1 MKKYFKLFLILII
14 SLLVVGCGKTE
25 KKEVKKKEPENVA
38 SSKVGSFV
46 SYDNDIY
53 YWKLNKDSRDK
64 EAYLG
69 SPNDLPDAVN
79 ELVKVDS
86 KGKETVVLKD
96 TGSSELVIS
105 NNKIYTSN
113 TVDDAENDREIF
125 SVDLDG
131 KNKKEIGNGF
141 ISDIVKNRYIY
152 GLADRYNGGIFMIDS
167 ADDEY
172 KIIKEKAKINEVKD
186 DVVYYSD
193 NSARKSV
200 VIGSIKDNEDQG
212 ELMSVSATDFEYA
225 DSVTVLEV
233 ERMECIDGKLEI
245 YIGYR
250 DGSANLIQELKKY
263 TYELDSGKIETEDVE
278 ILDEEPKLTRNEVYI
293 SYNNSSNN
301 IVYKNDN
308 KEENIISIADLA
320 NKYEMEDNEET
331 SIDVYKGNVV
341 DDNVYFIID
350 YGKHDSE
357 KDVGWRYAYNREK
370 TIYFKYSIKD
380 KSLKKLLEF

>member
-1 MKKYFKLFLILII
+1 MKRYFKLFLILII

-25 KKEVKKKEPENVA
+25 KKEVKKKEPEKVT

-53 YWKLNKDSRDK
+53 YWKLNKDSRDPK
-64 EAYLG
+64 AYLG
-69 SPNDLPDAVN
+69 TPNDLPDAVN

-86 KGKETVVLKD
+86 KGKENVVLKD
-96 TGSSELVIS
+96 TGSNELVIS

-113 TVDDAENDREIF
+113 TIDDAENDREIF

-152 GLADRYNGGIFMIDS
+152 GLADRYSGGIFMIDS

-172 KIIKEKAKINEVKD
+172 KIIKEKAKINGVKD

-193 NSARKSV
+193 NSDRKSL

-225 DSVTVLEV
+225 DSVTVLDV
-233 ERMECIDGKLEI
+233 ERMDCSDDKLEI

-263 TYELDSGKIETEDVE
+263 TYELDSKKIETEDVE
-278 ILDEEPKLTRNEVYI
+278 ILDEEPAEFSRDEVYI
-293 SYNNSSNN
+293 SSKN

-308 KEENIISIADLA
+308 KEENIISVADLA
-320 NKYEMEDNEET
+320 NKYEMEDSDET
-331 SIDVYKGNVV
+331 SIQVYKGNVV

-350 YGKHDSE
+350 YGKHDSSE
-357 KDVGWRYAYNREK
+357 DVGWRYAYNREK

-380 KSLKKLLEF
+380 KNLKKLLEF